1 MERAEA
7 RQKQLAFE
15 GTRGWLR
22 RTSYV
27 GSADTVKMLVFGFL
41 NFRLLGVGC
50 ICVRIP
56 NHNEKMKICQRFNRG
71 TNIIERMKQF
81 DTILRLMLPDI
92 QKSLS
97 KTAL

>member
-27 GSADTVKMLVFGFL
+27 GSADTVTMLVFGFP
-41 NFRLLGVGC
+41 NFRLLGCGMYLC
-50 ICVRIP
+50 SYP
-56 NHNEKMKICQRFNRG
+56 NHNEKMKIYQRFNRG

-81 DTILRLMLPDI
+81 HTILRLMLPDI